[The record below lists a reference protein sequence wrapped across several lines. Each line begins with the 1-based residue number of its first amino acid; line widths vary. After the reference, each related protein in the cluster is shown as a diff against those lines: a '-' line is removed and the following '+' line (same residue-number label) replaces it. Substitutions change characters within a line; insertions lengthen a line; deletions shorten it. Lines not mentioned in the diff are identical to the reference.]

1 MGEITYQGEA
11 PYHLPNVQRA
21 TAHAVNDVVE
31 VTLYSIVPDQ
41 GPTPVPIRVLV
52 TWHVAQ
58 TLGNELVGAAMQAE
72 SNAGA
77 N

>member
-21 TAHAVNDVVE
+21 TARAVNNAVEMTLHAVV
-31 VTLYSIVPDQ
+31 LDQ
-41 GPTPVPIRVLV
+41 EPNPVPVRILV

-58 TLGNELVGAAMQAE
+58 TLGHELVGAAMQAE
-72 SNAGA
+72 LNAGA